1 MILVRKIYQ
10 NTRIFNDIC
19 PKIKKKSGIL
29 HDFCPKKMPE
39 FYIIIARK
47 IFFQNLPSAPVSY
60 AYMILTTVCMTG
72 GSVGS

>member
-1 MILVRKIYQ
+1 LSEKFIKIPEFLMIFARKLKKNPEFYM
-10 NTRIFNDIC
+10 IFAR
-19 PKIKKKSGIL
+19 
-29 HDFCPKKMPE
+29 KKMPE